1 MKLGLRGR
9 ILGLVLG
16 LLVINIVGAAMTLLY
31 ANTVY
36 RIYSNTLAFSAN
48 MLILAEKLETSLVMQ
63 KGYTTYYFLS
73 GDEKWLEKLDQFHKE
88 FTASLQKAIRSSLEP
103 ESSRI
108 LTQIKEAYQE
118 FIDRR
123 DQVIQMYRSGEAAK
137 AIEIHWTVR
146 DQFHVIYNLAEEF
159 KRLYEKKIQETG
171 ESYRAETRYVTF
183 LAVVSIP
190 FSLVVALILG
200 WILIK
205 QVLNPVRFLAH
216 MLSKADAMQ
225 SEFNPSPD
233 EIAELRR
240 RVERLLEVV
249 DTAESA
255 LQESREHLIQ
265 SEKMALV
272 GRLAAG
278 VAHSVLN
285 PLTSVKMR
293 LFSLER
299 SLQLTPT
306 QREDLEVVSEE
317 IRHIETILRNFL
329 EFSRPPKPVFQSV
342 SPSDVVDMTL
352 QLLKHRLESYNVKLI
367 LKRKEKLSAVQA
379 DADQLKEVFMNIIL
393 NACEAMGEGGT
404 IEIEEAEGVFKPEGR
419 FAIVKIKDTGPGIPE
434 EVASKIFEPFFTTKD
449 DGSGLGLSIAK
460 RIVEDHGGWLHHTS
474 QEGQGATFIIAI
486 PCEETAKWL
495 RS

>member
-16 LLVINIVGAAMTLLY
+16 LLAINIVGAAMTLIY

-36 RIYSNTLAFSAN
+36 RIYSNTFATSGNL
-48 MLILAEKLETSLVMQ
+48 LILAEKLETSLVMQ
-63 KGYTTYYFLS
+63 KGYTTYFFLS
-73 GDEKWLEKLDQFHKE
+73 GDEHWLEKLEKFHNDFVVALQEAMKSPIDAE
-88 FTASLQKAIRSSLEP
+88 ASKLLSQIRD
-103 ESSRI
+103 
-108 LTQIKEAYQE
+108 AYQQFVE
-118 FIDRR
+118 NRLR
-123 DQVIQMYRSGEAAK
+123 VIQMYREGRINEAVGM
-137 AIEIHWTVR
+137 HWNVR
-146 DQFHVIYNLAEEF
+146 DQFHVIYNFAEEF
-159 KRLYEKKIQETG
+159 KRLYEKKMLEA
-171 ESYRAETRYVTF
+171 EKSYKAETRYLTF
-183 LAVVSIP
+183 LAVVSMP
-190 FSLVVALILG
+190 FSLVIALILG
-200 WILIK
+200 WVIIK

-216 MLSKADAMQ
+216 MLAKADALQ
-225 SEFNPSPD
+225 DEFNPSPD
-233 EIAELRR
+233 EVAELRR

-255 LQESREHLIQ
+255 LKESREHLIQ

-342 SPSDVVDMTL
+342 SPSDVVDMAI
-352 QLLKHRLESYNVKLI
+352 QLLKHRLESYNVRVMLN
-367 LKRKEKLSAVQA
+367 RKERLSNVRA
-379 DADQLKEVFMNIIL
+379 DPDQLKEVFVNIIL

-404 IEIEEAEGVFKPEGR
+404 IEIEETEGVLKPEGR
-419 FAIVKIKDTGPGIPE
+419 FAVIKIKDTGPGIPHDI
-434 EVASKIFEPFFTTKD
+434 ADKIFEPFFTTKD

-460 RIVEDHGGWLHHTS
+460 RIIEDHGGWIHYTS
-474 QEGQGATFIIAI
+474 QEGQGTTFVIAI
-486 PCEETAKWL
+486 PCEETGKWL